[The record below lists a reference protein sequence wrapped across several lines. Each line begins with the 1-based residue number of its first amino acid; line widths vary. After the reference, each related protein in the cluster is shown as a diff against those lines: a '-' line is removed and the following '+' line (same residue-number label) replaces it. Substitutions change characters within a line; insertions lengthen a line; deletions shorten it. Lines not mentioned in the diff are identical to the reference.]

1 MYFIKAT
8 PHNSRRSP
16 CNPHFSLFHLRESC
30 GVALK
35 LYNTA
40 YSGLPADRVFENT
53 GYWLLKSQA
62 NKANINGIDHNHVS
76 QFIFCHIFRR
86 FSRGVTG
93 MEQLFYK
100 KMNGLRNVYVHIL
113 ARSHNCTEYYYHLR
127 SMVQ

>member
-40 YSGLPADRVFENT
+40 YSGLPADRVLFLTVIPRSNQRLRRGNPT
-53 GYWLLKSQA
+53 KWSSYVSFPLCGIATALAGFAMTAKGIAMTINIKYRVSACSVILL
-62 NKANINGIDHNHVS
+62 
-76 QFIFCHIFRR
+76 
-86 FSRGVTG
+86 
-93 MEQLFYK
+93 
-100 KMNGLRNVYVHIL
+100 
-113 ARSHNCTEYYYHLR
+113 
-127 SMVQ
+127 